1 MERYRTESGQGDGQ
15 GDVEKEDRQTYRQL
29 YMVGKAIGKKKID
42 NNFVEQLD
50 KLNTYL
56 SISTRFPE
64 ETSSATTCS
73 VSSHVCVCSIEGAA
87 SLLRSSPGRLASP
100 CAHSSSVSI
109 ALSAS
114 SCVGIEANG
123 ATV

>member
-29 YMVGKAIGKKKID
+29 DMVGKASGKKKID

-56 SISTRFPE
+56 SISTRFSE
-64 ETSSATTCS
+64 EATSAMSCS
-73 VSSHVCVCSIEGAA
+73 VSSSVCV
-87 SLLRSSPGRLASP
+87 
-100 CAHSSSVSI
+100 
-109 ALSAS
+109 
-114 SCVGIEANG
+114 
-123 ATV
+123 